1 MLLLN
6 TVSDLIRV
14 ITSSANALDVFVSFV
29 DTTTTTTAGG
39 RQRTSISSAATT
51 TVVAAP
57 AASTERVIKSASFNA
72 RGGANSV
79 IVFFTDGTAENLIGG
94 STGLVLSSGD
104 TLIYT
109 DTEGWRVQDANG
121 QIKTIAG
128 AVVAGHVIRINGV
141 DQTQRAAE
149 NWITTADIVP
159 AAADDAGGGET
170 EMRLTFA
177 VTSTVGGRLLRAP
190 QIVTA
195 TNAAFAHPAGTKLI
209 FVEGVGSGGGGGGC
223 AALQGS
229 CGNGGNAGNWGQ
241 KSFTSISGTS
251 NITIGAAGAGVSGAA
266 GTNGAN
272 CSFVHNAVTLTLP
285 AGIGGTILAGGATQA
300 ASIAN
305 AGNAAST
312 GADVGAVGQNGGIAN
327 RSTAVATAAYGGDGG
342 SNPLGFG
349 GKGFGGVNGA
359 GVAAAGHGAG
369 GGGAVAPVSGAAAAG
384 GAATA
389 GRFII
394 WEFG

>member
-1 MLLLN
+1 
-6 TVSDLIRV
+6 
-14 ITSSANALDVFVSFV
+14 
-29 DTTTTTTAGG
+29 
-39 RQRTSISSAATT
+39 
-51 TVVAAP
+51 VVKYL
-57 AASTERVIKSASFNA
+57 SLNA

-79 IVFFTDGTAENLIGG
+79 VVFFTDGTAENLIGG

-109 DTEGWRVQDANG
+109 DTEGWRVQDTNG

-128 AVVAGHVIRINGV
+128 AVIAGHVIRINGV

-159 AAADDAGGGET
+159 AATDDAGGGET
-170 EMRLTFA
+170 EMRLSFA
-177 VTSTVGGRLLRAP
+177 VASTIGGRLLRPP
-190 QIVTA
+190 QHVTA
-195 TNAAFAHPAGTKLI
+195 TNAAFAHPTGTKLI
-209 FVEGVGSGGGGGGC
+209 YVEGVGSGGGGGGC
-223 AALQGS
+223 GALQGA
-229 CGNGGNAGNWGQ
+229 CGNGGNTGNWGC
-241 KSFTSISGTS
+241 KAFTSISGTS
-251 NITIGAAGAGVSGAA
+251 NITIGAAGTTGAGVA
-266 GTNGAN
+266 GGNGGN

-285 AGIGGTILAGGATQA
+285 GGIGGTILAGAATQA
-300 ASIAN
+300 ASAAN

-312 GADVGAVGQNGGIAN
+312 GADVGAIGQLGGLAT
-327 RSTAVATAAYGGDGG
+327 RSTPSASAAFSGDGG
-342 SNPLGFG
+342 SNPFGFG

-359 GVAAAGHGAG
+359 GVPGSGHGAG
-369 GGGAVAPVSGAAAAG
+369 GGGATAPVSAVAAAG